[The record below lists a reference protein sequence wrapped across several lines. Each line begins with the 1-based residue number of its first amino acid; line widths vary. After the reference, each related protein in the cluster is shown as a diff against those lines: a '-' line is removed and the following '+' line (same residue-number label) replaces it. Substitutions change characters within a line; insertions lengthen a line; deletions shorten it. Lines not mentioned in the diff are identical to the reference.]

1 MAFKMKGFSGFKQSK
16 ADIINQ
22 YAAGVGDS
30 MAMFGSE
37 EQEEWEAKKDAK
49 KAAKSANKMKGCP
62 TCKGGKLKCTCK

>member
-22 YAAGVGDS
+22 YAAGAAD
-30 MAMFGSE
+30 AAAFFGSE
-37 EQEEWEAKKDAK
+37 AQEKWQAKKDAK
-49 KAAKSANKMKGCP
+49 KSAKKMKGCP